1 MCLLRWENIL
11 NILKYL
17 FQFCFGISASSL
29 NYVNLIYQ
37 VNSTVV
43 HFFQEIPKNLHMLCR
58 PSLPWAMD
66 GIIQEIVIII
76 KEVSLKMRN
85 GWNSHKYFLVK
96 IVVTGKASGGHQAPL
111 CPLCGQH
118 WKPIA
123 YFQGLNISEKNII
136 RIQRIMAS
144 LLNSNSSLQPTF
156 MIYGHLCPSYR
167 EGRGLVASNNHTR
180 RFGSCSC
187 SCSCSY
193 SCGCS
198 CTSCI
203 TCKAEAQVC
212 VHALNPDRWSLGV
225 GRANFGQLC
234 CIPW

>member
-1 MCLLRWENIL
+1 MCLLRWGNIL

-66 GIIQEIVIII
+66 GIIQEIVINENII
-76 KEVSLKMRN
+76 KKVSLKMRN

-123 YFQGLNISEKNII
+123 YFQGLNISEKIKKYKK
-136 RIQRIMAS
+136 
-144 LLNSNSSLQPTF
+144 NSTNHGFSS
-156 MIYGHLCPSYR
+156 
-167 EGRGLVASNNHTR
+167 
-180 RFGSCSC
+180 
-187 SCSCSY
+187 
-193 SCGCS
+193 
-198 CTSCI
+198 
-203 TCKAEAQVC
+203 
-212 VHALNPDRWSLGV
+212 
-225 GRANFGQLC
+225 
-234 CIPW
+234 